1 MTKKAIIFVHGLGGS
16 EKTWGLFDELLES
29 DQSVDWDVSHFV
41 YPTPPLGFRVVAF
54 FQSNYQPIEVLAQ
67 ALKNQIDI
75 RFQDFDEIALVGH
88 SLGGLIIR
96 QYLMNERIAQRTTK
110 ITKIVLYA
118 TPNTGADLARIGKAL
133 SFGENGHTRQLC
145 KNSDFLNILN
155 RNWASS
161 GIESTVDI
169 TVIVGGNDRIVPRE
183 SVEANFRTQDREPL
197 VILEA
202 GHRDIAK
209 PKSVDDDRYVFLVSS
224 LKKKLR
230 LTQLKT
236 LGGMPLGEWARYAH
250 LNTLPFH
257 LDAKRGLQIEE
268 VLKHFGQHQK
278 TLRVTGLSGLG
289 KTRLV
294 FEASRRLDTDRA
306 DQVIYFDAAPESIN
320 LVGWLRDAIRKGA
333 EGTLIVDNCSVDLH
347 EKLQLEVGRV
357 DSSVC
362 LITVDYSPERIQ
374 GIPMIRLERLPDE
387 DIAAMLAPV
396 YRDKIDDLEL
406 QKIVAFAQGFPQMA
420 VLLAN
425 ARLNDDPELG
435 ILTDDQ
441 IASKLLWGNETPSLE
456 HERILQAC
464 ALFETFGVDS
474 GVSDQFSFIAEKVLG
489 FEEDIVYQC
498 IQDFTERGL
507 IDRRGRFAQL
517 VPKPLAVRLAAKWWK
532 RAQRAQQLRLIEE
545 LPSAMEGSFC
555 AQIARMDTLPEV
567 KELTAAL
574 CGPQGPFGRAEV
586 IFSRKGSMLFRA
598 LVEVNPDA
606 TAEMIQRV
614 ITAATDEALLNIR
627 GDARRNLV
635 WGLEKLSVRRQTF
648 AEAAYCLLRLASNE
662 NETWSNN
669 ATGQFRQLFRLQ
681 LSGVQAP
688 PADRFA
694 FLRSILTMKE
704 EKLTSLVLQALSAGL
719 DLNGGFRTV
728 GAEYQGINSRIDEW
742 QPASWEDVA
751 SYLDECL
758 RILREVM
765 NEGDCNIEDIKS
777 IVGPKIRQ
785 LVGLNQAANLDK
797 ILAEIVTHDG
807 PFWPQ
812 ALDSIISALEYDREQ
827 LKADDVR
834 FLELWMQRLG
844 GKSGTL
850 EDRLKILVIEPP
862 FDHRE
867 RDGEF
872 IDVAAENASEF
883 AREIAQTPASIKI
896 ATDLLL
902 QANTHR
908 QTFNFG
914 HALALEVQ
922 DPSQLAKD
930 VWIEAAKLPQPSTRF
945 LLGIMSGISKK
956 DPTLWRQL
964 IDEFCQ
970 NGRGVDLL
978 MPDVLT
984 TGHIVDSDLTRLQQ
998 LAECGAIELE
1008 RLRILAYGSVLG
1020 DLEPDTVSAFALSL
1034 IDVDEGEINAWIS
1047 LDILFMYCYGNQSR
1061 RVACRDTFRAIC
1073 LRCAFGSRAHRKDLH
1088 QWEKTCE
1095 WLCVGD
1101 SAFRTALAEKICNTV
1116 GDTTVSHDEIAD
1128 FHSVTRAALNN
1139 VQWSEDNISGEKTWS
1154 VLAQSIVS
1162 SDGLAYLHFMW
1173 MFEARQRMS
1182 DLKRGSLIE
1191 CIPAP
1196 TLLKWCDEHPET
1208 APFFVARTIQ
1218 VLVELDG
1225 ALALNPILIALLA
1238 RFGHTD
1244 DLGSEIASN
1253 LFTRSWSGSLVPII
1267 EREREAI
1274 SKLATHEN
1282 ANVRRWANNYTAEL
1296 TERISVEMRRDD
1308 ERNFG
1313 IY

>member
-29 DQSVDWDVSHFV
+29 DQSIDWDTFHFV

-75 RFQDFDEIALVGH
+75 RFQDYDEIALVGH
-88 SLGGLIIR
+88 SLGGLVIR

-118 TPNTGADLARIGKAL
+118 TPNTGADLARIGKTL

-169 TVIVGGNDRIVPRE
+169 TVIVGGDDRVVPRE

-202 GHRDIAK
+202 GHRDITK
-209 PKSVDDDRYVFLVSS
+209 PKSVDDDRYLFLVSS

-230 LTQLKT
+230 LAQLKA
-236 LGGMPLGEWARYAH
+236 LGGMPLSEWAKYAH

-257 LDAKRGLQIEE
+257 LDTKRGLQIEE
-268 VLKHFGQHQK
+268 VLKHFGQYRK

-294 FEASRRLDTDRA
+294 FEALRRLDTDQA
-306 DQVIYFDAAPESIN
+306 DQVIYFDMAPESIN
-320 LVGWLRDAIRKGA
+320 LVSWLRDAIRKGA

-347 EKLQLEVGRV
+347 EKLQLEVGRA

-362 LITVDYSPERIQ
+362 LITVDYSPERVQ

-420 VLLAN
+420 VLLAS

-441 IASKLLWGNETPSLE
+441 MASKLLWGNEKPSPE

-464 ALFETFGVDS
+464 ALFETFGVDA
-474 GVSDQFSFIAEKVLG
+474 GVSDQFNFISEKVLG
-489 FEEDIVYQC
+489 FKEDIVYQC

-532 RAQRAQQLRLIEE
+532 RAQRAQQLQLLEE

-614 ITAATDEALLNIR
+614 TAAATGEVLLNIK

-635 WGLEKLSVRRQTF
+635 WGLEKLSVRRETF
-648 AEAAYCLLRLASNE
+648 AHAAYCLLRLASEE

-669 ATGQFRQLFRLQ
+669 ATGQFQQLFRVQ

-694 FLRSILTMKE
+694 FLRSILAMKE

-742 QPASWEDVA
+742 QPTSWADVA

-758 RILREVM
+758 RLLREM
-765 NEGDCNIEDIKS
+765 MDEGACAIEDIKS

-785 LVGLNQAANLDK
+785 LVGLDQAANLGQV
-797 ILAEIVTHDG
+797 IAEVVAHDG

-812 ALDSIISALEYDREQ
+812 ALDSINSALEYDRGQ
-827 LKADDVR
+827 LKADDVQ
-834 FLELWMQRLG
+834 FLEFWTQQLG
-844 GKSGTL
+844 GKSGSL

-872 IDVAAENASEF
+872 IDVAAENAAEF

-896 ATDLLL
+896 VTDMLL
-902 QANTHR
+902 QANAHR

-914 HALALEVQ
+914 RALALEVQ

-930 VWIEAAKLPQPSTRF
+930 VWAETAKLPQPSTRF

-956 DPTLWRQL
+956 IPGLWRQL
-964 IDEFCQ
+964 IDELYQ
-970 NGRGVDLL
+970 NERGPDLL

-984 TGHIVDSDLTRLQQ
+984 TGQIVNSDLTRLQQ
-998 LAECGAIELE
+998 LADCGAIELE
-1008 RLRILAYGSVLG
+1008 RLRILAYGSVLN
-1020 DLEPDTVSAFALSL
+1020 DLEPDAVSAFALSL
-1034 IDVDEGEINAWIS
+1034 IGINEGEIDAWIS
-1047 LDILFMYCYGNQSR
+1047 LDIVFMYCYGNQSR
-1061 RVACRDTFRAIC
+1061 RVACREAFRAIC
-1073 LRCAFGSRAHRKDLH
+1073 LRCAFGSRAPRKDLH

-1101 SAFRTALAEKICNTV
+1101 DAFRTALVEKICNAV
-1116 GDTTVSHDEIAD
+1116 GDTSVSHDEIAE
-1128 FHSVTRAALNN
+1128 FHSAMRAALNN
-1139 VQWSEDNISGEKTWS
+1139 VQWSEDKISGEKTWS

-1162 SDGLAYLHFMW
+1162 SDGLASLHFMW
-1173 MFEARQRMS
+1173 MFEARRRMS
-1182 DLKRGSLIE
+1182 TLKRGSLIE

-1196 TLLKWCDEHPET
+1196 TLLQWCDEHPET

-1225 ALALNPILIALLA
+1225 ALAFNPILIALLSK
-1238 RFGHTD
+1238 FGHAD

-1267 EREREAI
+1267 EREREVI
-1274 SKLATHEN
+1274 SQLVTHEN
-1282 ANVRRWANNYTAEL
+1282 ANVRRWASSYTAEL
-1296 TERISVEMRRDD
+1296 TERIGVEMRRDD
-1308 ERNFG
+1308 ERKFG